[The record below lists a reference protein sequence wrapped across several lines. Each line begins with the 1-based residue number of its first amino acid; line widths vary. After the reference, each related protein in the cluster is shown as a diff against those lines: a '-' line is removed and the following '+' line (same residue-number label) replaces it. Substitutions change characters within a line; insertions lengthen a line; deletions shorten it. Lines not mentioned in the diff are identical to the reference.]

1 MCKPQLVLL
10 KNRENKRKYE
20 LFHQVTVN
28 GEVSDSSIT
37 NMSDVCILQIASSTC
52 IKIKEHI
59 IAKKG
64 LIPYKPLKISV
75 LKVGEMVNI

>member
-1 MCKPQLVLL
+1 M
-10 KNRENKRKYE
+10 
-20 LFHQVTVN
+20 VN

-52 IKIKEHI
+52 IKIKEDI

-75 LKVGEMVNI
+75 WKLEKW